1 MAYDVSRVQKR
12 ARDKEYRLR
21 KQGANREAIA
31 AISPRKS
38 WEEIKA
44 MTPSQQQ
51 AYAKHLD
58 AWNRKTR
65 YTGVTSGNVI
75 PTRLIDQAKRLQQKR
90 NQFIYGERERIRSIA
105 PGEWDKYYRNR
116 EGILAKGEDIVGLL
130 APIDVKKMEPPASVQ
145 VARRRIKRFE
155 ERNKHK
161 FSYYRGL
168 QRSAM
173 EQILWKLDQYELAEV
188 VHQMKND
195 AFDLLSTV
203 YASWDT
209 LKFEYNPKGEGS
221 EFEDPY
227 GQFRSYVERALFITR
242 GKDSKAEDIVDIQKN
257 MERVAEKRAER
268 GRERAKDALGLQ

>member
-1 MAYDVSRVQKR
+1 MVYDVSRVQKR

-21 KQGANREAIA
+21 KQGATRESIA
-31 AISPRKS
+31 GISPRKS
-38 WEEIKA
+38 WSEIKS
-44 MTPSQQQ
+44 MTSTQQQ
-51 AYAKHLD
+51 AYARQLN
-58 AWNRKTR
+58 AWNKKAR
-65 YTGVTSGNVI
+65 YTVVESGNVI
-75 PTRLIDQAKRLQQKR
+75 PTNLIDQAKRLQEKR
-90 NQFIYGERERIRSIA
+90 NQFIYEERARIRGIA
-105 PGEWDKYYRNR
+105 PKEWDTFYRNR

-130 APIDVKKMEPPASVQ
+130 DPIDVKKMEPPASVQ

-188 VHQMKND
+188 IHQMKND

-209 LKFEYNPKGEGS
+209 LKFEYNPKGEGT

-227 GQFRSYVERALFITR
+227 GKFRGYVERALSITQE
-242 GKDSKAEDIVDIQKN
+242 KDIVDIQKN
-257 MERVAEKRAER
+257 MERVAKKRAER
-268 GRERAKDALGLQ
+268 GRERAKAALGL

>member
-1 MAYDVSRVQKR
+1 MAYDVSRIQKR

-21 KQGANREAIA
+21 KQGATPESIS
-31 AISPRKS
+31 AISLRKS
-38 WEEIKA
+38 WAEIKA
-44 MTPSQQQ
+44 MSPTQQQ
-51 AYAKHLD
+51 DYAKRLD
-58 AWNRKTR
+58 MWNRKAR
-65 YTGVTSGNVI
+65 YTGVASGNVI
-75 PTRLIDQAKRLQQKR
+75 PTSLIDQAKRLQQKH
-90 NQFIYGERERIRSIA
+90 NQFIYSERERIRGIA
-105 PGEWDKYYRNR
+105 PSEWDKYYRNR
-116 EGILAKGEDIVGLL
+116 EGILERGEDIVGLL

-173 EQILWKLDQYELAEV
+173 EQMLWKLDQYELAEV

-209 LKFEYNPKGEGS
+209 LKFEYNPRGEGS
-221 EFEDPY
+221 EIEDPY

-242 GKDSKAEDIVDIQKN
+242 GKDSKAKDIVDIQKN
-257 MERVAEKRAER
+257 MERVAGRRADR
-268 GRERAKDALGLQ
+268 ARERAKAAGIV

>member
-21 KQGANREAIA
+21 KQGATRESISD
-31 AISPRKS
+31 ISPRKS
-38 WEEIKA
+38 WAEIKA
-44 MTPSQQQ
+44 MTSAQQQ
-51 AYAKHLD
+51 DYAKTLD
-58 AWNRKTR
+58 TWNRNAR
-65 YTGVTSGNVI
+65 YTGVPSGNVI
-75 PTRLIDQAKRLQQKR
+75 PSNLIDQAKRLQQKR
-90 NQFIYGERERIRSIA
+90 NQFIYSERERIRDIA
-105 PGEWDKYYRNR
+105 PSEWDAYYRNR
-116 EGILAKGEDIVGLL
+116 EGVLAKGADIVGLL
-130 APIDVKKMEPPASVQ
+130 APIDVKKMELPASVQ

-173 EQILWKLDQYELAEV
+173 ERMLWKLDQYELAEV

-209 LKFEYNPKGEGS
+209 LEFEYNPKGEGS

-227 GQFRSYVERALFITR
+227 GQFRGYVERALSVTQ
-242 GKDSKAEDIVDIQKN
+242 GKDIVDIQKN
-257 MERVAEKRAER
+257 MERVAGRRAGR
-268 GRERAKDALGLQ
+268 ARERAKAAGIV

>member
-21 KQGANREAIA
+21 KQGASRKSISEV
-31 AISPRKS
+31 SPRKS
-38 WEEIKA
+38 WAEIKA
-44 MTPSQQQ
+44 MTPAQQQ
-51 AYAKHLD
+51 AYARQLD
-58 AWNRKTR
+58 TWNRNAR
-65 YTGVTSGNVI
+65 YTGVKSGNVI
-75 PTRLIDQAKRLQQKR
+75 PTKLIDQAKHLQQKR
-90 NQFIYGERERIRSIA
+90 NQFIYSERERIRGIA
-105 PGEWDKYYRNR
+105 PSEWDTYYTNR

-130 APIDVKKMEPPASVQ
+130 APIDIKKMEPPTSVQ

-168 QRSAM
+168 QRSSM

-188 VHQMKND
+188 VHQMSND

-209 LKFEYNPKGEGS
+209 LKFLYNPKGEGS
-221 EFEDPY
+221 EYEDPY

-242 GKDSKAEDIVDIQKN
+242 DKDSKAKDIVDIQKN
-257 MERVAEKRAER
+257 MERVAGRRADR
-268 GRERAKDALGLQ
+268 ARERAKAAGIV

>member
-21 KQGANREAIA
+21 KQGATRESIA
-31 AISPRKS
+31 DISPRKS
-38 WEEIKA
+38 WKEIKA
-44 MTPSQQQ
+44 MTPAQQQ
-51 AYAKHLD
+51 AYAKRLD
-58 AWNRKTR
+58 IWNRKSSYR
-65 YTGVTSGNVI
+65 GVTSGNVI
-75 PTRLIDQAKRLQQKR
+75 PTNLIDQAKRLQQKH
-90 NQFIYGERERIRSIA
+90 NQFIYSERNRIRGIA
-105 PGEWDKYYRNR
+105 PSEWDKYYRNR
-116 EGILAKGEDIVGLL
+116 EGILARGEDIVGLL

-161 FSYYRGL
+161 FSYYRRL

-173 EQILWKLDQYELAEV
+173 EQMLWKLDQYELAEV

-209 LKFEYNPKGEGS
+209 LKFEYNPKGEGT

-242 GKDSKAEDIVDIQKN
+242 DKDSKAKDIVDIQKN
-257 MERVAEKRAER
+257 MERVAKKRAQR
-268 GRERAKDALGLQ
+268 GRERAKAAGIA

>member
-21 KQGANREAIA
+21 KQGATRESIGS
-31 AISPRKS
+31 ISPRKS
-38 WEEIKA
+38 WAEIKS
-44 MTPSQQQ
+44 MTPAQQQ
-51 AYAKHLD
+51 AYARQLN
-58 AWNRKTR
+58 AWNKKAR
-65 YTGVTSGNVI
+65 YTVVESRNVI
-75 PTRLIDQAKRLQQKR
+75 PANLIDQAKRLQEKR
-90 NQFIYGERERIRSIA
+90 NQFIYSERERIRGIA

-161 FSYYRGL
+161 FSYYRRL

-173 EQILWKLDQYELAEV
+173 EQMLWKLDQYELAEV
-188 VHQMKND
+188 VHQMNND

-203 YASWDT
+203 YASWDS
-209 LKFEYNPKGEGS
+209 LKFQYNPKGEGS

-227 GQFRSYVERALFITR
+227 GQFRSYVERALFIAR
-242 GKDSKAEDIVDIQKN
+242 DKDSKAKDIVDIQKN
-257 MERVAEKRAER
+257 MERVAGRRADR
-268 GRERAKDALGLQ
+268 ARERAKAAGIL

>member
-1 MAYDVSRVQKR
+1 MAYDVSRIQKR

-21 KQGANREAIA
+21 KKGTSREAIA
-31 AISPRKS
+31 AISPRKP
-38 WEEIKA
+38 WAEIKA
-44 MTPSQQQ
+44 MTPAQQQ
-51 AYAKHLD
+51 DYAKTLHV
-58 AWNRKTR
+58 WNRKAR
-65 YTGVTSGNVI
+65 YILGKSGNLI
-75 PTRLIDQAKRLQQKR
+75 PFALIDQANRLQAKR
-90 NQFIYGERERIRSIA
+90 NEFIHGERERIRRIA
-105 PGEWDKYYRNR
+105 PTEWDKYYHNR

-130 APIDVKKMEPPASVQ
+130 TPIDVKKMEPPASVQ
-145 VARRRIKRFE
+145 VAHRRIKRFE

-173 EQILWKLDQYELAEV
+173 EQMLWKLDQYELAEV

-209 LKFEYNPKGEGS
+209 LKFEYNPKGVGS

-227 GQFRSYVERALFITR
+227 GRFRSYVERALFITR
-242 GKDSKAEDIVDIQKN
+242 DKDSKAKDIVDIQKN
-257 MERVAEKRAER
+257 MERVAGRRADR
-268 GRERAKDALGLQ
+268 ARARAKAAGVL

>member
-21 KQGANREAIA
+21 KQGAGKKAIA
-31 AISPRKS
+31 GISPRKS
-38 WEEIKA
+38 WAEIKS

-51 AYAKHLD
+51 SYARQLD
-58 AWNRKTR
+58 AWNRNAHYR
-65 YTGVTSGNVI
+65 GVKSGNVI
-75 PTRLIDQAKRLQQKR
+75 PTKLIDQAKRLQQKR
-90 NQFIYGERERIRSIA
+90 NQFIYSERDRIRDIA
-105 PGEWDKYYRNR
+105 PSEWDTYYRNR
-116 EGILAKGEDIVGLL
+116 EGILARGEDIVGLL

-145 VARRRIKRFE
+145 VAHRRIKRFE

-173 EQILWKLDQYELAEV
+173 EQLLWKLDQYELAEV
-188 VHQMKND
+188 VHQMNND

-209 LKFEYNPKGEGS
+209 LKFTYNPKGEGS

-242 GKDSKAEDIVDIQKN
+242 DKDSKAKDIVDIQKN
-257 MERVAEKRAER
+257 MERVAGRRANR
-268 GRERAKDALGLQ
+268 ARERAKAAGIL

>member
-21 KQGANREAIA
+21 KHGATCESIGG
-31 AISPRKS
+31 ISPRKEWS
-38 WEEIKA
+38 EVKA
-44 MTPSQQQ
+44 MTPVQQQ
-51 AYAKHLD
+51 AYARQLN
-58 AWNRKTR
+58 AWNKKAR
-65 YTGVTSGNVI
+65 YTVVESGNVI
-75 PTRLIDQAKRLQQKR
+75 PSNLIDQAKRLQEKR
-90 NQFIYGERERIRSIA
+90 NRFIYGERDRIRGIA

-116 EGILAKGEDIVGLL
+116 EGILAKGEDIAGLL
-130 APIDVKKMEPPASVQ
+130 TPIDVKKMEPPASVQ

-173 EQILWKLDQYELAEV
+173 EQMLWKLDQYELAEV
-188 VHQMKND
+188 VHQMSND

-203 YASWDT
+203 YASWDV

-242 GKDSKAEDIVDIQKN
+242 SKDSKAKDIVDIQKN
-257 MERVAEKRAER
+257 MERVAGRRANR
-268 GRERAKDALGLQ
+268 ARERAKAAGIE

>member
-21 KQGANREAIA
+21 KQGASREAISEV
-31 AISPRKS
+31 SPRKS
-38 WEEIKA
+38 WKEIQA
-44 MTPSQQQ
+44 MSPAQQQ
-51 AYAKHLD
+51 AYAKRLD
-58 AWNRKTR
+58 TWNRKAR
-65 YTGVTSGNVI
+65 YTGVTSGNVV

-90 NQFIYGERERIRSIA
+90 NQFIYSERDRIRGIA

-130 APIDVKKMEPPASVQ
+130 APIDVKKMEPPASVE
-145 VARRRIKRFE
+145 VAKRRIKRFE

-161 FSYYRGL
+161 FSWYRKR
-168 QRSAM
+168 QREAM
-173 EQILWKLDQYELAEV
+173 EQMLWKLDQYELAEV
-188 VHQMKND
+188 VHQMNND

-203 YASWDT
+203 YASWDI

-242 GKDSKAEDIVDIQKN
+242 GKDSKAKDIVDIQKN
-257 MERVAEKRAER
+257 MERVAGRRADR
-268 GRERAKDALGLQ
+268 ARERAKAAGIL

>member
-21 KQGANREAIA
+21 KQGATRESIA
-31 AISPRKS
+31 EISPRRS
-38 WEEIKA
+38 WKEIKA
-44 MTPSQQQ
+44 MSPAQQQ
-51 AYAKHLD
+51 DYAKRLD
-58 AWNRKTR
+58 TWNRKAR

-75 PTRLIDQAKRLQQKR
+75 PSNLIDQAKRLQQKR
-90 NQFIYGERERIRSIA
+90 NQFIYSERERIRGIS
-105 PGEWDKYYRNR
+105 PSEWDKYYRNR
-116 EGILAKGEDIVGLL
+116 EGILARGEDIVGLL
-130 APIDVKKMEPPASVQ
+130 SPIDVKKMEPPASVQ

-155 ERNKHK
+155 ERNKRK

-173 EQILWKLDQYELAEV
+173 ERILWKLDQYELAEV

-227 GQFRSYVERALFITR
+227 GQFRGYVERALFITR
-242 GKDSKAEDIVDIQKN
+242 GKDSKAKDIVDIQKN
-257 MERVAEKRAER
+257 MERVAGRRADR
-268 GRERAKDALGLQ
+268 ARERAKAAGIL

>member
-1 MAYDVSRVQKR
+1 MAYDVSRMQKR

-21 KQGANREAIA
+21 KQGATRESVGG
-31 AISPRKS
+31 ISPRKEWS
-38 WEEIKA
+38 EVKA
-44 MTPSQQQ
+44 MTPAQQQ
-51 AYAKHLD
+51 AYARQLN
-58 AWNRKTR
+58 AWNKNAR
-65 YTGVTSGNVI
+65 YTVVESGNAI
-75 PTRLIDQAKRLQQKR
+75 PTNLIDQAKRLQEKR
-90 NQFIYGERERIRSIA
+90 NQFIYSERERIRGIA
-105 PGEWDKYYRNR
+105 PSEWDKYYRNR
-116 EGILAKGEDIVGLL
+116 EGILAKGEDIVGMLS
-130 APIDVKKMEPPASVQ
+130 PIDVKKMEPPVSVQ

-173 EQILWKLDQYELAEV
+173 EHMLWKLDQYELAEV

-209 LKFEYNPKGEGS
+209 LKFAYNPKGVGS

-242 GKDSKAEDIVDIQKN
+242 DKDSKAKDIVDIQKN
-257 MERVAEKRAER
+257 MERVAGRRANR
-268 GRERAKDALGLQ
+268 ARARAKAAGIL

>member
-21 KQGANREAIA
+21 RQGARTEAIA
-31 AISPRKS
+31 DISPRKP
-38 WEEIKA
+38 WAEIKT

-51 AYAKHLD
+51 VYAKQLD
-58 AWNRKTR
+58 AWNRKAR
-65 YTGVTSGNVI
+65 YTGVKSGNVI
-75 PTRLIDQAKRLQQKR
+75 PTKLIDQAKRLQQKH
-90 NQFIYGERERIRSIA
+90 NQFIYSERDRIRGIA
-105 PGEWDKYYRNR
+105 PEEWDKYYRKR

-130 APIDVKKMEPPASVQ
+130 APIDVKKMEPPLSVQ

-155 ERNKHK
+155 ERNKRK
-161 FSYYRGL
+161 FSYYRRL

-173 EQILWKLDQYELAEV
+173 EQMLWKLDQYELAEV
-188 VHQMKND
+188 VHQMGND

-209 LKFEYNPKGEGS
+209 LKFAYNPKGEGS

-227 GQFRSYVERALFITR
+227 GQFRSYVERALFVTR
-242 GKDSKAEDIVDIQKN
+242 GKDSKAKDIVDIQKN
-257 MERVAEKRAER
+257 MERVAGRRADR
-268 GRERAKDALGLQ
+268 ARERAKAAGIL

>member
-21 KQGANREAIA
+21 KQGATRESIRG
-31 AISPRKS
+31 ISPRKS

-44 MTPSQQQ
+44 MTPTQQQ
-51 AYAKHLD
+51 AYARKLNT
-58 AWNRKTR
+58 WNKKSR
-65 YTGVTSGNVI
+65 YTVVESGNAI
-75 PTRLIDQAKRLQQKR
+75 PSNLIDQAKRLQEKH
-90 NQFIYGERERIRSIA
+90 NQFIYSERERIRGIA
-105 PGEWDKYYRNR
+105 PGEWDTYYRNR
-116 EGILAKGEDIVGLL
+116 EGILAKGGDIVGLL

-168 QRSAM
+168 QRSSM
-173 EQILWKLDQYELAEV
+173 EQMLWKLGQYELAEV
-188 VHQMKND
+188 VHQMGND

-209 LKFEYNPKGEGS
+209 LKFLYEPKGEGVT
-221 EFEDPY
+221 FEDPY
-227 GQFRSYVERALFITR
+227 GQFRSYAERALSITQ
-242 GKDSKAEDIVDIQKN
+242 GKDVVTIQKN
-257 MERVAEKRAER
+257 MERVAGRRAKR
-268 GRERAKDALGLQ
+268 GRERAKVAGIE

>member
-1 MAYDVSRVQKR
+1 MAYNVSRVQKR

-31 AISPRKS
+31 AVSPRKP
-38 WEEIKA
+38 WAEIKA

-51 AYAKHLD
+51 AYAKQLD
-58 AWNRKTR
+58 AWNRKSR
-65 YTGVTSGNVI
+65 YAGVKSGNVI

-90 NQFIYGERERIRSIA
+90 NQFIYSERERIRGIA
-105 PGEWDKYYRNR
+105 PSEWDKYYRNR

-145 VARRRIKRFE
+145 VAHRRIKRFE

-161 FSYYRGL
+161 FSYYRRL

-173 EQILWKLDQYELAEV
+173 EQMLWKLDQYELAEV
-188 VHQMKND
+188 VHQMNND

-227 GQFRSYVERALFITR
+227 GQFRGYVERALFITR
-242 GKDSKAEDIVDIQKN
+242 GKDSKAKDIVDIQRN
-257 MERVAEKRAER
+257 MELVAGRRADR
-268 GRERAKDALGLQ
+268 ARERAKAAGFL

>member
-1 MAYDVSRVQKR
+1 MVYDVSRVQKR

-31 AISPRKS
+31 DVSPRKS
-38 WEEIKA
+38 WKEIKA

-51 AYAKHLD
+51 AYAKRLD
-58 AWNRKTR
+58 AWNRKAR

-75 PTRLIDQAKRLQQKR
+75 PTRLIDQAKRLQQNR
-90 NQFIYGERERIRSIA
+90 NQFIYGERERIRGIA
-105 PGEWDKYYRNR
+105 PREWDKYYRNR

-130 APIDVKKMEPPASVQ
+130 SPIDVKKMEPPVSVQ

-203 YASWDT
+203 YASWDM

-227 GQFRSYVERALFITR
+227 GEFRSYVERALFVTR
-242 GKDSKAEDIVDIQKN
+242 DKDSKAKDIVDIQKN
-257 MERVAEKRAER
+257 MERVAKKRAER
-268 GRERAKDALGLQ
+268 GRERAKAALGLQ

>member
-21 KQGANREAIA
+21 KQGATRESIGS
-31 AISPRKS
+31 ISPRKS
-38 WEEIKA
+38 WAEIKA
-44 MTPSQQQ
+44 MPSAQQQ
-51 AYAKHLD
+51 AYARQLN
-58 AWNRKTR
+58 AWNKKAR
-65 YTGVTSGNVI
+65 YTVVESGNVI
-75 PTRLIDQAKRLQQKR
+75 PTNLIDQAKRLQEKHNR
-90 NQFIYGERERIRSIA
+90 FIYSERERIRGIA
-105 PGEWDKYYRNR
+105 PEEWDKYYRNR

-130 APIDVKKMEPPASVQ
+130 APVDVKKMEPPASVQ

-173 EQILWKLDQYELAEV
+173 ERILWKLDQYELAEV

-227 GQFRSYVERALFITR
+227 GQFRSYVERALFIAR
-242 GKDSKAEDIVDIQKN
+242 DKDSKAKDIVDIQKN
-257 MERVAEKRAER
+257 MERVAGRRADR
-268 GRERAKDALGLQ
+268 ARERAKAAGIL

>member
-21 KQGANREAIA
+21 KQGATRESIGG
-31 AISPRKS
+31 ISPRKS
-38 WEEIKA
+38 WTEITA
-44 MTPSQQQ
+44 MTPAQQQ
-51 AYAKHLD
+51 AYARQLN
-58 AWNRKTR
+58 AWNKKAR
-65 YTGVTSGNVI
+65 YTVVKSGSVI
-75 PTRLIDQAKRLQQKR
+75 PTNLIDQAKRLQEKR
-90 NQFIYGERERIRSIA
+90 NQFIYSERERIRGIA
-105 PGEWDKYYRNR
+105 PSEWDKYYRNR
-116 EGILAKGEDIVGLL
+116 EGILARGEDIVGLL

-173 EQILWKLDQYELAEV
+173 EQMLWKLDQYELAEV
-188 VHQMKND
+188 VHQMNND

-209 LKFEYNPKGEGS
+209 LKFVYNPKGEGS

-242 GKDSKAEDIVDIQKN
+242 DKDSKAKDIVDIQKN
-257 MERVAEKRAER
+257 MERVAGRRANR
-268 GRERAKDALGLQ
+268 ARERAKAAGIL

>member
-21 KQGANREAIA
+21 KQGASRESISEV
-31 AISPRKS
+31 SPRKS
-38 WEEIKA
+38 WAEIKA
-44 MTPSQQQ
+44 MSPAQQQ
-51 AYAKHLD
+51 DYAKRLD
-58 AWNRKTR
+58 AWNRNAR

-75 PTRLIDQAKRLQQKR
+75 PSNLIDQAKRLQQKR
-90 NQFIYGERERIRSIA
+90 NQFIYSERERIRGIA

-116 EGILAKGEDIVGLL
+116 EGILAKGEDIISLL

-173 EQILWKLDQYELAEV
+173 EQMLWKLDQYELAEV

-227 GQFRSYVERALFITR
+227 GKFRSYVERALFITR
-242 GKDSKAEDIVDIQKN
+242 DKDSKAKDIIDIQKN
-257 MERVAEKRAER
+257 MERVAGRRAGR
-268 GRERAKDALGLQ
+268 ARERAKAAGIL

>member
-21 KQGANREAIA
+21 KQGASREAIA
-31 AISPRKS
+31 DVSPRKP
-38 WEEIKA
+38 WKEIKA
-44 MTPSQQQ
+44 MTSSQQQ
-51 AYAKHLD
+51 AYAKKLD
-58 AWNRKTR
+58 AWNRKSH
-65 YTGVTSGNVI
+65 YTGVKSGNVI
-75 PTRLIDQAKRLQQKR
+75 PTKLIDQAKHLQRKH
-90 NQFIYGERERIRSIA
+90 NQFIYSERERIRGIA

-195 AFDLLSTV
+195 AFDLLSSV

-209 LKFEYNPKGEGS
+209 LKYEYNPRGEGVT
-221 EFEDPY
+221 FEDPY
-227 GQFRSYVERALFITR
+227 GQFRSYVERALSITQ
-242 GKDSKAEDIVDIQKN
+242 GKDMVTIQKN
-257 MERVAEKRAER
+257 MERVAKKRADR
-268 GRERAKDALGLQ
+268 GRERAKAARIL

>member
-1 MAYDVSRVQKR
+1 MAYDVSRMRKR

-21 KQGANREAIA
+21 KQGARKEAIA
-31 AISPRKS
+31 GISPRKS
-38 WEEIKA
+38 WAEIKS

-51 AYAKHLD
+51 AYARQLD
-58 AWNRKTR
+58 AWNRNAR
-65 YTGVTSGNVI
+65 YTGVKSGNVI
-75 PTRLIDQAKRLQQKR
+75 PTKLIDQAKRLQQKR
-90 NQFIYGERERIRSIA
+90 NQFIYSERERIRDIA
-105 PGEWDKYYRNR
+105 PSEWDTYYRNR
-116 EGILAKGEDIVGLL
+116 EGILARGEDIVGLL

-145 VARRRIKRFE
+145 VAHRRIKRFE

-203 YASWDT
+203 YAAWDT

-242 GKDSKAEDIVDIQKN
+242 GKDSKAKDIVDIQKN
-257 MERVAEKRAER
+257 MERVAGRRANR
-268 GRERAKDALGLQ
+268 ARERAKAAGIL

>member
-21 KQGANREAIA
+21 KQGATRESIGG
-31 AISPRKS
+31 ISPRKEWS
-38 WEEIKA
+38 EVKA
-44 MTPSQQQ
+44 MTPVQQQ
-51 AYAKHLD
+51 AYARQLN
-58 AWNRKTR
+58 AWNKKAR
-65 YTGVTSGNVI
+65 YTVVESGNAI
-75 PTRLIDQAKRLQQKR
+75 PSNLIGQAKRLQEKR
-90 NQFIYGERERIRSIA
+90 NQFIYGERERIRGIA

-116 EGILAKGEDIVGLL
+116 EGILAKGEDIIGLL
-130 APIDVKKMEPPASVQ
+130 SPIDVTKMEPPASVQ

-168 QRSAM
+168 QRSSM

-188 VHQMKND
+188 VHQMPND

-203 YASWDT
+203 YASWDI

-227 GQFRSYVERALFITR
+227 GQFRGYVERALFITR
-242 GKDSKAEDIVDIQKN
+242 GKNSKAKDIVDIQKN
-257 MERVAEKRAER
+257 MERVAKKRAER
-268 GRERAKDALGLQ
+268 GRERAKAARMA

>member
-21 KQGANREAIA
+21 KQGATRESIEE
-31 AISPRKS
+31 ISPRKS
-38 WEEIKA
+38 WAEIKA
-44 MTPSQQQ
+44 MSPAQQQ
-51 AYAKHLD
+51 AYAKRLD
-58 AWNRKTR
+58 AWNRKAR
-65 YTGVTSGNVI
+65 YMGVKSGNVI
-75 PTRLIDQAKRLQQKR
+75 PTKLIDQAKRLQQKR
-90 NQFIYGERERIRSIA
+90 NQFIYSERERVRGIA

-130 APIDVKKMEPPASVQ
+130 TPIDVKKMEPPASVQ

-168 QRSAM
+168 QRSSM
-173 EQILWKLDQYELAEV
+173 EQMLWKLDQYELAEV
-188 VHQMKND
+188 VHQMDND

-242 GKDSKAEDIVDIQKN
+242 GKDSKAKDIVDIQKN
-257 MERVAEKRAER
+257 MGRVAGRRAER
-268 GRERAKDALGLQ
+268 ARERAKAAGIL

>member
-1 MAYDVSRVQKR
+1 MVYDVSRMQKR
-12 ARDKEYRLR
+12 ARDKEYSLR
-21 KQGANREAIA
+21 KKGATRESIGGV
-31 AISPRKS
+31 SPRKPWKEVKS
-38 WEEIKA
+38 
-44 MTPSQQQ
+44 MTAAQQQ
-51 AYAKHLD
+51 AYARQLN
-58 AWNRKTR
+58 AWNKKAR
-65 YTGVTSGNVI
+65 YTVAESGNVI
-75 PTRLIDQAKRLQQKR
+75 PTNLTDQAKRLQQKR
-90 NQFIYGERERIRSIA
+90 NQFIYRERKRIRGIA
-105 PGEWDKYYRNR
+105 PREWDKYYRNR
-116 EGILAKGEDIVGLL
+116 EGILAKGEDIAGLL

-188 VHQMKND
+188 VHQMSND

-203 YASWDT
+203 YASWDI

-242 GKDSKAEDIVDIQKN
+242 DKDSKAKDIVDIQRN
-257 MERVAEKRAER
+257 MERVAKKRAER
-268 GRERAKDALGLQ
+268 GRQRAKAAGIA

>member
-21 KQGANREAIA
+21 KQGASRESISEV
-31 AISPRKS
+31 SPRKS
-38 WEEIKA
+38 WVEIKA
-44 MTPSQQQ
+44 MSPAQQQ
-51 AYAKHLD
+51 AYARQLD
-58 AWNRKTR
+58 TWNRNSR
-65 YTGVTSGNVI
+65 YTGVKSGNVI
-75 PTRLIDQAKRLQQKR
+75 PTKLIDQAKRLQQKR
-90 NQFIYGERERIRSIA
+90 NQFIYSERDRIRGIA
-105 PGEWDKYYRNR
+105 PSEWDKYYRNR
-116 EGILAKGEDIVGLL
+116 EGILAKGEDIVGML
-130 APIDVKKMEPPASVQ
+130 APIDVKKMEPPESVQ

-168 QRSAM
+168 QRRNM

-188 VHQMKND
+188 AHQMKND

-221 EFEDPY
+221 ELEDPY
-227 GQFRSYVERALFITR
+227 GQFRSYVERALFVTR
-242 GKDSKAEDIVDIQKN
+242 DKDSKAKDIIDIQKN
-257 MERVAEKRAER
+257 MERVAGRRADR
-268 GRERAKDALGLQ
+268 ARERAKAAGIL

>member
-12 ARDKEYRLR
+12 SRDKEYRLR
-21 KQGANREAIA
+21 KQGATREAIA
-31 AISPRKS
+31 EISPRKS
-38 WEEIKA
+38 WKEVKA
-44 MTPSQQQ
+44 MTPAQQQ
-51 AYAKHLD
+51 RYAKRLD
-58 AWNRKTR
+58 AWNRKAR
-65 YTGVTSGNVI
+65 YTGVPSGNVI
-75 PTRLIDQAKRLQQKR
+75 PTKLIDQAKSLQQER
-90 NQFIYGERERIRSIA
+90 NQFIATERKRIAGIS

-116 EGILAKGEDIVGLL
+116 EGILAKGEDIIGLL

-155 ERNKHK
+155 ERNKRK

-173 EQILWKLDQYELAEV
+173 EQMLWKLDQYELAEV

-209 LKFEYNPKGEGS
+209 LKFEYHPRGEGS

-242 GKDSKAEDIVDIQKN
+242 DKDSKAKDIIDIQKN
-257 MERVAEKRAER
+257 MERVAGRRADRARKRAKAA
-268 GRERAKDALGLQ
+268 GIL

>member
-21 KQGANREAIA
+21 KQGATRESIGS
-31 AISPRKS
+31 ISPRKS
-38 WEEIKA
+38 WTEIKA
-44 MTPSQQQ
+44 MTPAQQQ
-51 AYAKHLD
+51 AYARQLN
-58 AWNRKTR
+58 AWIKKAR
-65 YTGVTSGNVI
+65 YTVAESGNAI
-75 PTRLIDQAKRLQQKR
+75 PSNLIDQAKRLQEKR
-90 NQFIYGERERIRSIA
+90 NQFIYGERKRIRGIA

-130 APIDVKKMEPPASVQ
+130 APIDIKKMEPPASVQ

-173 EQILWKLDQYELAEV
+173 EKILWKLDQYELAEV

-203 YASWDT
+203 YASWDM

-242 GKDSKAEDIVDIQKN
+242 GKDSKATDIVDIQKN
-257 MERVAEKRAER
+257 MERVAGRRADR
-268 GRERAKDALGLQ
+268 ARERAKAAGIV

>member
-1 MAYDVSRVQKR
+1 MAYDVSRMQKR

-21 KQGANREAIA
+21 KQGATRESIGG
-31 AISPRKS
+31 ISPRKEWS
-38 WEEIKA
+38 EVKA
-44 MTPSQQQ
+44 MTPVQQQ
-51 AYAKHLD
+51 AYARQLN
-58 AWNRKTR
+58 AWNKKAR
-65 YTGVTSGNVI
+65 YTVVESGNVI
-75 PTRLIDQAKRLQQKR
+75 PINLIDQAKRLQEKR
-90 NQFIYGERERIRSIA
+90 NQFIYSERERIRGIA
-105 PGEWDKYYRNR
+105 PSEWDKYYRNR
-116 EGILAKGEDIVGLL
+116 EGILARGEDIVSLL

-145 VARRRIKRFE
+145 VAKRRIKRFE

-242 GKDSKAEDIVDIQKN
+242 DKDSKAKDIVDIQKN
-257 MERVAEKRAER
+257 MERVAGRRANR
-268 GRERAKDALGLQ
+268 ARERAKAAGIL